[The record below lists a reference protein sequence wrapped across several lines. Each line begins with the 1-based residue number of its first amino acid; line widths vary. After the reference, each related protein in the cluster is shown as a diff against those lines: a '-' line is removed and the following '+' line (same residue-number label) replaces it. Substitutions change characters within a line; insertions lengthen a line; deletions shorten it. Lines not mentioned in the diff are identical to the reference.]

1 MQHTAHAGGTGL
13 THHGGRIVLGL
24 ARVHDDGERVLLG
37 ERELRRERAPLQL
50 ARRMVVVVIEPALS
64 DGDRAAAQAL
74 GERRRIARG
83 VEAGRVVRVHASGE
97 DDEARMRLRDPGRLS
112 RLLDG
117 GADADDSRRARI
129 AGASDHRVA
138 VAVEGR
144 VREVG
149 VAVEEAF
156 HVGLVVVAARGYLR
170 SIQSSTGP
178 AM

>member
-1 MQHTAHAGGTGL
+1 MRMHAG
-13 THHGGRIVLGL
+13 R
-24 ARVHDDGERVLLG
+24 
-37 ERELRRERAPLQL
+37 
-50 ARRMVVVVIEPALS
+50 
-64 DGDRAAAQAL
+64 
-74 GERRRIARG
+74 
-83 VEAGRVVRVHASGE
+83 E
-97 DDEARMRLRDPGRLS
+97 DDEARIRLRDPGRLS

-129 AGASDHRVA
+129 AGASDYRVA

-156 HVGLVVVAARGYLR
+156 HLGLVMVAARGYLR